1 MKVESEGEKERERG
15 QGRGNVPADIIRV
28 GSRAV

>member
-1 MKVESEGEKERERG
+1 MKVESEGEKECERG

-28 GSRAV
+28 GCRAV